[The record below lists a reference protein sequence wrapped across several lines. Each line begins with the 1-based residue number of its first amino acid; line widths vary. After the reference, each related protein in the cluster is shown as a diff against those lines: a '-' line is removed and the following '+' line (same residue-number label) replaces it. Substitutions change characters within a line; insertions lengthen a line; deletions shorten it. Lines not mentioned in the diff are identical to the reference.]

1 MEAVVSDVLRL
12 EAAADGGLHGVLR
25 TVSCE
30 TLGLALKLEDCQC
43 RKLTL
48 EVS

>member
-1 MEAVVSDVLRL
+1 MEAAVSDALL
-12 EAAADGGLHGVLR
+12 KADDDGHGVVR
-25 TVSCE
+25 AVSCE
-30 TLGLALKLEDCQC
+30 TFGLALKLEDCQC

>member
-1 MEAVVSDVLRL
+1 MEAVVSDVLL
-12 EAAADGGLHGVLR
+12 KAAAADGHGVLR

>member
-1 MEAVVSDVLRL
+1 VVEAAVSDALL
-12 EAAADGGLHGVLR
+12 EAADDGHGVVR

>member
-12 EAAADGGLHGVLR
+12 EAADGGLHGVLR

-30 TLGLALKLEDCQC
+30 TLGLASKLEDCQC